1 MGYEHLICE
10 KDRSAHIATVT
21 LNRPEKLNAIDRQ
34 MHQEIMALGNDLQQ
48 DDDIWVII
56 WTGKGRG
63 FCSGADVIDG
73 ARFKLEKDTP
83 LNDRLTEDH
92 WNSTQGKMLY
102 EIDKP
107 MIAAVNGV
115 AAGAGYSLALS
126 CDIRVGSEEARFTT
140 IYSRRNLPP
149 EGGMSY
155 MLPRIV
161 GMGRAMDLM
170 LTSRMVGAEEAYR
183 LGLLDR
189 LVKPDDLLSTAR
201 EIAKQM
207 TEIPPAA
214 SRITKRTIRRAM
226 DDDFNSSSSYEVYS
240 GKLTAMTPKDGEEAR
255 LSFDEKRKPKF
266 IGR

>member
-1 MGYEHLICE
+1 
-10 KDRSAHIATVT
+10 
-21 LNRPEKLNAIDRQ
+21 
-34 MHQEIMALGNDLQQ
+34 
-48 DDDIWVII
+48 
-56 WTGKGRG
+56 
-63 FCSGADVIDG
+63 
-73 ARFKLEKDTP
+73 
-83 LNDRLTEDH
+83 
-92 WNSTQGKMLY
+92 MLY

-183 LGLLDR
+183 MGLLDR

-255 LSFDEKRKPKF
+255 LSFDKKRKPKF